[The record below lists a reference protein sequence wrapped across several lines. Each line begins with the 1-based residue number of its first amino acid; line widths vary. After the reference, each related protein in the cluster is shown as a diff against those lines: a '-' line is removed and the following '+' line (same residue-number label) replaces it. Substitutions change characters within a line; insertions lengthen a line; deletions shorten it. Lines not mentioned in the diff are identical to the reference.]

1 MTQILKDAKQFST
14 REENVEILKDMFYLE
29 ELVEHVVV
37 CIRKNFVYDK
47 KAKKWLITNKAKV
60 KQLQSKNQDLFYTN
74 SEVMMYF
81 FNEYKRKE
89 LLDE

>member
-1 MTQILKDAKQFST
+1 MIQILEDSKQLVAT
-14 REENVEILKDMFYLE
+14 EENIKVVENILYLE

-37 CIRKNFVYDK
+37 CIGKNFVYDK

-60 KQLQSKNQDLFYTN
+60 KELQSRNQDLFYTN
-74 SEVMMYF
+74 FEVMMYF